1 MDILRDDK
9 KIDLNEKIKLEMTV
23 GDFLSLYI
31 AKMTCSPDEF
41 ELCQNEFFPEIHED
55 LFVESVD
62 TLEMEWIIDAIKFP
76 HQEWL

>member
-9 KIDLNEKIKLEMTV
+9 RIDLNKKIKLEMTV
-23 GDFLSLYI
+23 GDFLSMYI
-31 AKMTCSPDEF
+31 AKMTCSPVDF
-41 ELCQNEFFPEIHED
+41 EDCQNETFPEVNED

-62 TLEMEWIIDAIKFP
+62 TSEMEWIIDEIKFP

>member
-9 KIDLNEKIKLEMTV
+9 KIDLNKKIKLEMTV
-23 GDFLSLYI
+23 GDFLSMYI
-31 AKMTCSPDEF
+31 AKMTCLPSDF
-41 ELCQNEFFPEIHED
+41 ESCQNELFPEIHED

-62 TLEMEWIIDAIKFP
+62 TSEMEWIIDEIKFP